1 MIVKPFRGLRP
12 RSDLAEK
19 IPSYPYDVVDST
31 EARRIAEGDPYSFL
45 HVIKPEIDLDPGVDP
60 FDERV
65 YAKGVE
71 NLRHMV
77 AKGWLVRDAQP
88 AYYVYR
94 LTMNGH
100 AQTGIVG
107 AAAVDDYNDGKIKQH
122 EHTRP
127 DKEKDRIRLNSA
139 LSAHPGPVFLAYRG
153 LPELNALVNG
163 IVAREP
169 QVLFTAPDGI
179 EHAMWVVDD
188 PAQVRKIETLFG
200 HVPCSYVAD
209 GHHRAAA
216 AAKIAAER
224 SSAKET
230 VDSDAPSRY
239 FMAAHFP
246 AGQLRVLD
254 YNRVVRDLNGLDP
267 DTLLDRLRQQGFHVK
282 PKHRAKK
289 PPAPESFGMYLDGQW
304 YLLTPAPELIPDDI
318 VGELDVSILTDR
330 ILQPL
335 LGIGDPRTDKRVD
348 FVGGI
353 RGMKELERLVDS
365 GLHGVAFAL
374 YPTSLDNVMMV
385 ADAGRVMPPKSTWFE
400 PKLRSGMVVQEWGNG
415 DSPH

>member
-12 RSDLAEK
+12 RSDLAER

-31 EARRIAEGDPYSFL
+31 EARRIAEGNPYSFL

-60 FDERV
+60 FDDRV
-65 YAKGVE
+65 YAMGVE
-71 NLRHMV
+71 NFRRMIDE
-77 AKGWLVRDAQP
+77 GWIVRDERP

-94 LTMNGH
+94 LTMGDH
-100 AQTGIVG
+100 SQTGIVG
-107 AAAVDDYNDGKIKQH
+107 AAAVEDYDNGKIKRH

-139 LSAHPGPVFLAYRG
+139 LSAHPGPVFLAYGG

-163 IVAREP
+163 IVAGKP
-169 QVLFTAPDGI
+169 QVLFTAPDEI
-179 EHAMWVVDD
+179 EHALWLVDD

-224 SSAKET
+224 SSGEQPTAA
-230 VDSDAPSRY
+230 DDPSRY

-246 AGQLRVLD
+246 AGQLRILD

-267 DTLLDRLRQQGFHVK
+267 ETFVDRLREQGFHVK
-282 PKHRAKK
+282 PKHRVKN
-289 PPAPESFGMYLDGQW
+289 PPSPESFGMYLDGEW
-304 YLLTPAPELIPDDI
+304 YLLTPGPELIPRDI

-335 LGIGDPRTDKRVD
+335 LGIGDPRTDKRLD

-365 GLHGVAFAL
+365 GAHEVAFAL
-374 YPTSLDNVMMV
+374 YPTSLANVMTV

-400 PKLRSGMVVQEWGNG
+400 PKLRSGMVIQSIEG
-415 DSPH
+415 DQL

>member
-12 RSDLAEK
+12 RPDLADK
-19 IPSYPYDVVDST
+19 IPSYPYDVINSD
-31 EARRIAEGDPYSFL
+31 EARGIAEGDPYTFL
-45 HVIKPEIDLDPGVDP
+45 HVIKPEVDLDPGIDL
-60 FDERV
+60 FDDRV
-65 YAKGVE
+65 YTKGAE
-71 NLRHMV
+71 NLRRMIDE
-77 AKGWLVRDAQP
+77 GWIVRDEKP

-94 LTMNGH
+94 LTMDGH
-100 AQTGIVG
+100 SQTGILGATAVG
-107 AAAVDDYNDGKIKQH
+107 DYNSGKIKRH

-139 LSAHPGPVFLAYRG
+139 LSVHPGPVFLAYRG

-169 QVLFTAPDGI
+169 QVLFVTPDGI

-188 PAQVRKIETLFG
+188 PAYLRKIETLLRY
-200 HVPCSYVAD
+200 VPCSYVAD

-216 AAKIAAER
+216 AAKVAAER
-224 SSAKET
+224 STGDEP
-230 VDSDAPSRY
+230 VVQDVPSQY

-267 DTLLDRLRQQGFHVK
+267 ETFIDRLRQQGFHVK
-282 PKHRAKK
+282 SKHRGKR
-289 PPAPESFGMYLDGQW
+289 PPAPESFGMYLDSQW
-304 YLLTPAPELIPDDI
+304 YLLTPGPELIPRDV

-335 LGIGDPRTDKRVD
+335 LGIGDPRTDKRLD

-353 RGMKELERLVDS
+353 RGMTALERLVDS
-365 GLHGVAFAL
+365 GEHEVAFAL
-374 YPTSLDNVMMV
+374 YPTSLDNVMAV
-385 ADAGRVMPPKSTWFE
+385 ADAGQVMPPKSTWFE
-400 PKLRSGMVVQEWGNG
+400 PKLRSGMVIQSIEG
-415 DSPH
+415 DRL